1 MKPGPPNP
9 GVHQTRQTLP
19 KSRYANRYP
28 AVEHS
33 AEMRVFS
40 HGPLLAVIRSMAD
53 DAVRAEFLQT
63 NSSSI
68 VGLRR
73 AHIQV
78 KYGPL

>member
-1 MKPGPPNP
+1 
-9 GVHQTRQTLP
+9 
-19 KSRYANRYP
+19 
-28 AVEHS
+28 
-33 AEMRVFS
+33 MRVFS